1 MILSRSQP
9 PAVKNLR
16 RTEEL
21 KVGFSFS
28 FPIFNT
34 GTISACGEV
43 NGEFVARMISGKE
56 KMAAMERRDDLF
68 CVFFGV
74 IFFFFAV
81 MFSMLF

>member
-1 MILSRSQP
+1 M
-9 PAVKNLR
+9 
-16 RTEEL
+16 EEL

-28 FPIFNT
+28 FSDSLSFLFL
-34 GTISACGEV
+34 ISACGVV

-56 KMAAMERRDDLF
+56 KMAAMETRDDLL

>member
-1 MILSRSQP
+1 M
-9 PAVKNLR
+9 
-16 RTEEL
+16 
-21 KVGFSFS
+21 
-28 FPIFNT
+28 
-34 GTISACGEV
+34 ISACGEV
-43 NGEFVARMISGKE
+43 NGEVVARMISGKE